1 MIMKEN
7 IVGFLVLAGVA
18 AWLLSKH
25 SYLLKPLLLLGAVVL
40 GVLLVAFVVWYGL
53 VQIRIF
59 FRI

>member
-1 MIMKEN
+1 MKEN
-7 IVGFLVLAGVA
+7 IVGFLTIAGIAAAVLA
-18 AWLLSKH
+18 K
-25 SYLLKPLLLLGAVVL
+25 YPYFLKPLLLFGAVVL